1 MAIFFQDRLAISA
14 RLDSISYAHC
24 ITKYLLLV
32 HREAQYINAAAKAKA
47 LVKFIPKPNSGES
60 CRPSVKQVTER
71 DEQLELEA

>member
-47 LVKFIPKPNSGES
+47 LEKFIPK
-60 CRPSVKQVTER
+60 
-71 DEQLELEA
+71 QLRRKPQTICLASNGMG

>member
-14 RLDSISYAHC
+14 RLPDSM
-24 ITKYLLLV
+24 LLV

-47 LVKFIPKPNSGES
+47 LVKFIPKRNSGES

-71 DEQLELEA
+71 DEQLEIEA